1 MEMRPQMEVFP
12 PFKTLVTSLSLCS
25 VVATA
30 FFLGGLNQANVRFC
44 MLSQASSLQS
54 QCILCNQQKY
64 NTALNGCL
72 KQNSLPANISQEEAF
87 CILAACIDSPRQTP
101 ITLGKRKRRE
111 GGTPAEDENVVD
123 EQVAH
128 LVMEDYELDDDGS
141 L

>member
-1 MEMRPQMEVFP
+1 MEMRPQMEVFQP
-12 PFKTLVTSLSLCS
+12 LKTLVTSLSFCS
-25 VVATA
+25 VVVTA

-87 CILAACIDSPRQTP
+87 CIIAACIDSPRQTP

-111 GGTPAEDENVVD
+111 DPDEDDNVVD

-128 LVMEDYELDDDGS
+128 LVMEDYELVDDGDRS

>member
-1 MEMRPQMEVFP
+1 MEIRPQMEVFQP
-12 PFKTLVTSLSLCS
+12 LKTLVTSLSFCS
-25 VVATA
+25 VVVTA

-54 QCILCNQQKY
+54 
-64 NTALNGCL
+64 
-72 KQNSLPANISQEEAF
+72 
-87 CILAACIDSPRQTP
+87 PRQTP

-111 GGTPAEDENVVD
+111 GENPAEDENVVE

-128 LVMEDYELDDDGS
+128 LVMEDYEMDDDNGG